1 MLGEG
6 RNVLRSLSSRLIA
19 DDRVFS
25 FLQQALKASLAARQR
40 VDRNL
45 LRVLAALNLPTYPDV
60 ARIDEQ
66 VALLEEDVARLAG
79 RLAVLRA
86 RLDRRSPEGR
96 PTGPSPEGR
105 PTGPSQAD
113 PR

>member
-1 MLGEG
+1 MLVRGG
-6 RNVLRSLSSRLIA
+6 RAVRSRLSRWLA

-25 FLQQALKASLAARQR
+25 NIQQGLRISLDARR
-40 VDRNL
+40 KLDRNL
-45 LRVLAALNLPTYPDV
+45 LRLFAGLNVAAYPDL

-86 RLDRRSPEGR
+86 RLEKPREDRE
-96 PTGPSPEGR
+96 
-105 PTGPSQAD
+105 
-113 PR
+113 